1 MQSSIKELTVE
12 YNIENFPTLLV
23 LKLNSEGN
31 YDPEIYD
38 GEFNFDDVKA
48 YLQTLALP
56 NKVDR
61 DDSNKEKEKKA
72 KKDDESKVDD
82 TVPDVRIRHFDKQ
95 ILGTEKMVLIHV
107 YNEEEAPSFKMIRKK
122 FG

>member
-1 MQSSIKELTVE
+1 M
-12 YNIENFPTLLV
+12 LV
-23 LKLNSEGN
+23 LKQNSEGN
-31 YDPEIYD
+31 FDPEIYD
-38 GEFNFDDVKA
+38 GEVNFDDVKA

-61 DDSNKEKEKKA
+61 DESNKEKEKKA
-72 KKDDESKVDD
+72 KKEAEDNKVDD

-122 FG
+122 FGYNNFFYS